1 MTDEIVKEKIRRA
14 CLSGPPSVTGEATVA
29 EIDANGKT
37 IVLRKGT
44 NQWVCFPGNENIIG
58 DVPMSLDPM
67 GMQWYMDLRA
77 RKPKPTNPT
86 PGLIY
91 MLSGATQRSYTDPFD
106 TMSPAIPIGPHWMVI
121 WPFDAKDAGLGT
133 IMRDAGAMVM
143 FAGTPWAH
151 LHICGS
157 PWEGNEYQIGDFVI
171 RTLTYARP

>member
-29 EIDANGKT
+29 EMDADGKM

-67 GMQWYMDLRA
+67 GMQWHMDLRA

-91 MLSGATQRSYTDPFD
+91 MLPVPPKGATPTRLILRVQPF
-106 TMSPAIPIGPHWMVI
+106 PLAHIG
-121 WPFDAKDAGLGT
+121 
-133 IMRDAGAMVM
+133 
-143 FAGTPWAH
+143 
-151 LHICGS
+151 
-157 PWEGNEYQIGDFVI
+157 
-171 RTLTYARP
+171 

>member
-14 CLSGPPSVTGEATVA
+14 CLSGPPSVTGGYRCGDGRRWKDDRVA
-29 EIDANGKT
+29 ERHK
-37 IVLRKGT
+37 
-44 NQWVCFPGNENIIG
+44 
-58 DVPMSLDPM
+58 SM
-67 GMQWYMDLRA
+67 G
-77 RKPKPTNPT
+77 
-86 PGLIY
+86 
-91 MLSGATQRSYTDPFD
+91 MLSGQRKHYWRCAHVSRSQGDAVAHGSSGEEAEANKPDSRPDLHAFRCHPKELHRPVD
-106 TMSPAIPIGPHWMVI
+106 TTSPAIPIGPHWMII

-157 PWEGNEYQIGDFVI
+157 PWEGSEYQIGDRVI